1 MKQITESF
9 KNELPHPAKLEE
21 KMGGNPKAL
30 VQYKVSPR
38 AILKKHAEFP
48 AAT

>member
-9 KNELPHPAKLEE
+9 KNELPHPAILEE

-30 VQYKVSPR
+30 VHYKVR